1 MTNNSSVPSVFIFL
15 LSIKSYTS
23 LPVDLFQTKG
33 LNVDLL
39 QASSLELEAIKIT
52 VAGTR
57 LGLSKLRTVPK
68 SIVSQD
74 NISFQLRFN

>member
-57 LGLSKLRTVPK
+57 LGHSKLRTVLK

-74 NISFQLRFN
+74 NVSFQLRFN